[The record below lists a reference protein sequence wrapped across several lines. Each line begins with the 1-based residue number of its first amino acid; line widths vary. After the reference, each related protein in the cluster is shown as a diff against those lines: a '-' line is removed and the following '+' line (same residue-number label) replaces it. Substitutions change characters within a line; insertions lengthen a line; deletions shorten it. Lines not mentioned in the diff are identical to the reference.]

1 MEEAVAALLALVTL
15 LLFGCVISPRRVV
28 ENPPFPSPTPTGAT
42 ATPTPSPTLTPTPM
56 STVEPFLFTANPGS
70 RTITGNR
77 VQPDGTL
84 VPLPGPPIITDES
97 PREITAMHD
106 ALVVA
111 GERTLRAF
119 LIDKNSGAIRQTD
132 SAHLPMASSLSADPS
147 SMTVRVT
154 SPSGVFSFTVEQGR
168 LIARPADGNTGSNG
182 EREKNRSALDPTGK
196 FFFVL
201 DPSAAQISIYRVN
214 GDQLTMLAS
223 HPVSGGTTSI
233 ALAVP

>member
-1 MEEAVAALLALVTL
+1 MAAVLTLVTL

-56 STVEPFLFTANPGS
+56 SRVEPFLFTTNPGS

-77 VQPDGTL
+77 VKSDGTL
-84 VPLPGPPIITDES
+84 VPLPGPTIITDDS

-119 LIDKNSGAIRQTD
+119 LVDKDSGAITQTD
-132 SAHLPMASSLSADPS
+132 SADLPMASSLSADPS
-147 SMTVRVT
+147 SMTVQAS
-154 SPSGVFSFTVEQGR
+154 SPAGVFSFRVEHGR
-168 LIARPADGNTGSNG
+168 LIARPADGNTDSNG
-182 EREKNRSALDPTGK
+182 GTERNRSALDPTGK
-196 FFFVL
+196 LFFVL

-214 GDQLTMLAS
+214 GDQTTMLAS
-223 HPVSGGTTSI
+223 HPVSRGTSSI
-233 ALAVP
+233 ALAAP